1 MVNRMVIAVDDS
13 AAAEAALDWA
23 VDLVEHEYAAGRRVH
38 TTLLTVHETREFIGI
53 EGYGLI
59 GCANAVGEATTLLD
73 ELVEHAPGSAEF
85 ERVISGGE
93 VTETIL
99 DEAHHQKAD
108 LIVVGT
114 RGLGMVRQAMIGSV
128 SQFVAAQRECPV
140 AVVPSDAEPVD
151 DRVVVGFDGS
161 PGSRAAIRWA
171 LENCGGDLHIVQA
184 VSDPDNL
191 PRSHEHLGALLLA
204 LGPDAAGRATAE
216 SVLGEP
222 FDVLTDPCRTAP
234 LIVVGARK
242 DKPTKDGVWGSTA
255 ARLVGDAIRPV
266 VVVPPEPWA
275 WGAHDD
281 DPDSESVDVH
291 TSMGM
296 EPALRQL

>member
-1 MVNRMVIAVDDS
+1 MVIAVDDS

-23 VDLVEHEYAAGRRVH
+23 VDLVEHEYTAGHRVH
-38 TTLLTVHETREFIGI
+38 TTLLTVHEAREFIGI

-73 ELVEHAPGSAEF
+73 ELAEHAPGSAAF

-140 AVVPSDAEPVD
+140 AVVPSDAKPVH
-151 DRVVVGFDGS
+151 DRVLVGFDGS

-171 LENCGGDLHIVQA
+171 MENCAGDLHIVQA
-184 VSDPDNL
+184 VSDPDDL

-222 FDVLTDPCRTAP
+222 IEVLTDPSRAAP
-234 LIVVGARK
+234 LIVVGARN
-242 DKPTKDGVWGSTA
+242 DTPTKDGVWGSTA
-255 ARLVGDAIRPV
+255 AKLVAVTVRPV
-266 VVVPPEPWA
+266 VVVPPEPWT
-275 WGAHDD
+275 WGANND
-281 DPDSESVDVH
+281 DPETEFVDVR